1 MEQISDEKESTSRE
15 WAIKVDEKETEASN
29 LRSQLE
35 QTNLS
40 IQEIQS
46 EKSVEIEKLELK
58 LSNQC
63 RENEEKLQIN
73 GKSLLI
79 TQI

>member
-29 LRSQLE
+29 LLSKLE

-46 EKSVEIEKLELK
+46 EKSVEIEKLESK

-79 TQI
+79 V

>member
-79 TQI
+79 V